1 MERRDVTINEG
12 WRQCHG
18 LRKRQWSQQH
28 KTSSPQSE
36 GAALKCLSKKLF
48 FLNHTEKEIVEQE
61 EKHKNPFCYEK
72 KMHAAKK
79 GDLGDLFY
87 CHQKRTT
94 KFLLHTS
101 YLCTEL
107 RITVTKASGKPT
119 KNKVA
124 STHKKL
130 FIKLRSKIKA
140 KSIQLDICS
149 CSKPK

>member
-1 MERRDVTINEG
+1 M
-12 WRQCHG
+12 
-18 LRKRQWSQQH
+18 
-28 KTSSPQSE
+28 
-36 GAALKCLSKKLF
+36 
-48 FLNHTEKEIVEQE
+48 
-61 EKHKNPFCYEK
+61 K
-72 KMHAAKK
+72 KMHAAKE

-87 CHQKRTT
+87 CHQKTT

-140 KSIQLDICS
+140 KSIQLGIRS
-149 CSKPK
+149 CPKP